1 MSDFTQ
7 RLKELRKD
15 KNLTQSEVA
24 KKLEIAASTY
34 SNYEQGTRFPDKE
47 TLINL
52 AKFYEVSIDYLLGE
66 KDSKL
71 SEDNIAAMIADD
83 PDLLD
88 FFNSIKN
95 NEELKRL
102 FKHTK
107 GLSSK
112 SIKQIIEIIKTFE
125 ESNKA

>member
-7 RLKELRKD
+7 RLKESRKN
-15 KNLTQSEVA
+15 KKLTQSEVA
-24 KKLEIAASTY
+24 KKLEIATSTY

-47 TLINL
+47 TLIKL
-52 AKFYEVSIDYLLGE
+52 SKFYEVSIDYLLGE
-66 KDSKL
+66 TDNKL

-88 FFNSIKN
+88 FFNTIN
-95 NEELKRL
+95 NNDESKRL

-125 ESNKA
+125 ESN

>member
-1 MSDFTQ
+1 LSDFTQ
-7 RLKELRKD
+7 RLKESRKN
-15 KNLTQSEVA
+15 KKLTQSEVA
-24 KKLEIAASTY
+24 KKLEIATSTY

-47 TLINL
+47 TLIKL
-52 AKFYEVSIDYLLGE
+52 SKFYEVSIDYLLGE
-66 KDSKL
+66 TDNKL

-88 FFNSIKN
+88 FFNTIN
-95 NEELKRL
+95 NNDESKRL

-125 ESNKA
+125 ESN

>member
-1 MSDFTQ
+1 LSDFTQ
-7 RLKELRKD
+7 RLKESRKN
-15 KNLTQSEVA
+15 KKLTQSEVA
-24 KKLEIAASTY
+24 KKLEIATSTY

-47 TLINL
+47 TLIKL
-52 AKFYEVSIDYLLGE
+52 SKFYEVSIDYLLGE
-66 KDSKL
+66 TDNKL

-88 FFNSIKN
+88 FFTTIN
-95 NEELKRL
+95 NNNELKRL

-107 GLSSK
+107 DLSLK

-125 ESNKA
+125 ESN